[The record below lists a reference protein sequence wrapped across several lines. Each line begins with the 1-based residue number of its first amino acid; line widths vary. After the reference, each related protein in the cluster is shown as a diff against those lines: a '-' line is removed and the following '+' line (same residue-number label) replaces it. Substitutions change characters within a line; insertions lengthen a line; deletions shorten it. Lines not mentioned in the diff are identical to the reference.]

1 MNYALLISCV
11 KVTIDAQLGVHGA
24 VDPALKDLLFEL
36 EMTATSDNLAP
47 AEEAPAEEAP
57 ANE

>member
-11 KVTIDAQLGVHGA
+11 KVTIDTQLGVHGA